1 GTDPGATADS
11 RSPAARMGE
20 PGFHAAQEVGRNSR
34 ALSQD
39 EAAGTATA
47 AGTHERLGE
56 AYAAA
61 AQGGQGKI
69 PDTPEDAPTQ
79 TAGSEQRVATLPA
92 LARAAATAAG
102 RPAGP
107 QPYRARAASH
117 GVAARSV
124 KDAPCSGAPVSLFR
138 RLSSLFYEMVL
149 LPALLM
155 IGTLPFVLLGQ
166 DADRIYL
173 RPLLQLYL
181 LALTAVYFAWQW
193 LHGGQTLPMKTWRLK
208 LVARDGGPLST
219 TQAVRRL
226 IFALAG

>member
-1 GTDPGATADS
+1 
-11 RSPAARMGE
+11 M
-20 PGFHAAQEVGRNSR
+20 
-34 ALSQD
+34 
-39 EAAGTATA
+39 
-47 AGTHERLGE
+47 
-56 AYAAA
+56 
-61 AQGGQGKI
+61 
-69 PDTPEDAPTQ
+69 
-79 TAGSEQRVATLPA
+79 
-92 LARAAATAAG
+92 
-102 RPAGP
+102 
-107 QPYRARAASH
+107 
-117 GVAARSV
+117 

-149 LPALLM
+149 LTALLM

-226 IFALAG
+226 IFALAGTLALGLGFLWALRDPERLFLHDRLAGTRIVSC